1 MTSIQKRQWGTAA
14 VFGAAGG
21 PLAVAFWR
29 VAPVVIMPGWWALS
43 IVVSVF
49 GLPTDGWNPAPL
61 VIAGNC
67 MLYGALGFIVGR
79 KSLSWMGVVKKGA
92 IICAL
97 VALASLWFDVLL
109 PKIRY
114 RRYMDRMVRERVAM
128 LERNPEDI
136 YALHW
141 LGFHHFIRTK
151 RLAEAERFFAKV
163 VAIESTKT
171 DSSHHGQHS
180 LVYLAIIYQTQGKGK
195 PAVSMYRR
203 FIDTDPDLDGD
214 GVLMSR
220 YREYWKL
227 VDGKQTGGKWLRRTS
242 G

>member
-1 MTSIQKRQWGTAA
+1 MMKPVCW
-14 VFGAAGG
+14 
-21 PLAVAFWR
+21 AFD
-29 VAPVVIMPGWWALS
+29 
-43 IVVSVF
+43 IVDAIF
-49 GLPTDGWNPAPL
+49 RLPRDGWNGAPL
-61 VIAGNC
+61 AIAGNC

-109 PKIRY
+109 PKIRN
-114 RRYMDRMVRERVAM
+114 RRHLDRMVRENVAR
-128 LERNPEDI
+128 LEGNPEDVN
-136 YALHW
+136 ALHW
-141 LGFHHFIRTK
+141 LGFHHFRRTK
-151 RLAEAERFFAKV
+151 RLAEAERFLAKV
-163 VAIESTKT
+163 VTIESTKT
-171 DSSHHGQHS
+171 DYSHHGQRS
-180 LVYLAIIYQTQGKGK
+180 LVYLAIIYQTQGKERQ
-195 PAVSMYRR
+195 AVNMYRR

-227 VDGKQTGGKWLRRTS
+227 VDEKQTGGNGSPEPVADTD